1 MTYQA
6 VPTVNPGDSWSASQH
21 NSYIRDNFAA
31 LWPYTTVG
39 DMNYLSGAGVISR
52 LGIGTAYQL
61 MRSTGSAPAWDS
73 LANLLANAAMVSSQA
88 AEDLFVGASATSIKR
103 LAKGSNWNLL
113 RVNGSGLLE
122 WGTLQT
128 LIAQQALV
136 SGQAAGD
143 LFYALSGSAI
153 ASLAKPANT
162 SILKHN
168 GTVPS
173 YVSMSS
179 LPLGVLRSNSSGTDV
194 ELAPIGKKC
203 VAYSSV
209 DKNVP
214 GGAITAMALNSEVV
228 DDGNWHDTV
237 TNNSRITVDAD
248 GWYVCSAQARISHS
262 GTDPYC
268 RIYIRLNG
276 TTTYLAR
283 GGSWGFG
290 GYPVELNITSKPYQL
305 AAGDYIQMCLESV
318 ATDRTMDNGVAN
330 NWLSVMRVQ

>member
-1 MTYQA
+1 MSYNT
-6 VPTVNPGDSWSASQH
+6 VPTVSAGDSWSASQH
-21 NSYIRDNFAA
+21 NTYVRDNFAA
-31 LWPYTTVG
+31 LWPYTTIG
-39 DMNYLSGAGVISR
+39 DMSYLSGSGVISR

-61 MRSTGSAPAWDS
+61 LRSTGTAPTWDNI
-73 LANLLANAAMVSSQA
+73 ATLLANSAMISGQT
-88 AEDLFVGASATSIKR
+88 AEDLIIVSGPTAIKR
-103 LAKGSNWNLL
+103 LSKGSNYDLL
-113 RVNGSGLLE
+113 RVSGSGLLE
-122 WGTLQT
+122 WGTIANLLQNT
-128 LIAQQALV
+128 GIIAA
-136 SGQAAGD
+136 QAAGD
-143 LFYALSGSAI
+143 LFYASSASALARLGNPAN
-153 ASLAKPANT
+153 ASLLKNTGSGPAYHALNT
-162 SILKHN
+162 
-168 GTVPS
+168 
-173 YVSMSS
+173 
-179 LPLGVLRSNSSGTDV
+179 LPLGVLRSNSGGTDV

-203 VAYSSV
+203 IAYSSV

-228 DDGNWHDTV
+228 DDGNWHDNT

-305 AAGDYIQMCLESV
+305 VAGDYIQMCLESV